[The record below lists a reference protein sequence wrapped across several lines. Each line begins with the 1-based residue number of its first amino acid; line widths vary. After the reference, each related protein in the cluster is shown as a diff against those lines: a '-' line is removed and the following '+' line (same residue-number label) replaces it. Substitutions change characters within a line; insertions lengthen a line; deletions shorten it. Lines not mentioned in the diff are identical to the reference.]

1 MSTGASSDAIYGIPQ
16 SQQERRVLFVI
27 DVTSDI
33 IGEINRRIVI
43 PLTPIERFSRIRPPE
58 RLNPILLLVDGKEYV
73 LMTHET
79 ATVPV
84 NALGTK
90 FCDASAH
97 RTLIKGALDFMLDGI

>member
-1 MSTGASSDAIYGIPQ
+1 MQFTVYRSRGRNAAFP
-16 SQQERRVLFVI
+16 FVI

-43 PLTPIERFSRIRPPE
+43 PLTPIERLIRIRPPE
-58 RLNPILLLVDGKEYV
+58 RLNTILLLVGGKEYV

-90 FCDASAH
+90 F
-97 RTLIKGALDFMLDGI
+97 

>member
-16 SQQERRVLFVI
+16 SQQERRVSFVI

-33 IGEINRRIVI
+33 IGVINRRIVI
-43 PLTPIERFSRIRPPE
+43 PLTPIERFIRIRPPE

>member
-1 MSTGASSDAIYGIPQ
+1 MQFTVYRSRGMNAPVAVGFDCSTANIW
-16 SQQERRVLFVI
+16 
-27 DVTSDI
+27 
-33 IGEINRRIVI
+33 EINRRIVI

>member
-1 MSTGASSDAIYGIPQ
+1 MKPDVSLMSTGASSDAIYGIPG
-16 SQQERRVLFVI
+16 RGRNAAFPFVI

-58 RLNPILLLVDGKEYV
+58 RLNPILLLIDGKEYV

-97 RTLIKGALDFMLDGI
+97 RTLIK

>member
-1 MSTGASSDAIYGIPQ
+1 MQFTVYRSRGRNAALP
-16 SQQERRVLFVI
+16 FVI

-33 IGEINRRIVI
+33 IGEINRRIVN
-43 PLTPIERFSRIRPPE
+43 PLTPIERFSHIRPPE
-58 RLNPILLLVDGKEYV
+58 RLNPILLLVEGKEYV

-84 NALGTK
+84 NTLGTK

>member
-1 MSTGASSDAIYGIPQ
+1 MRFTVYRSRGRNAAFP
-16 SQQERRVLFVI
+16 FVI

-43 PLTPIERFSRIRPPE
+43 PFIRIRPPE

>member
-16 SQQERRVLFVI
+16 SRQERRVSLCYRCYQR
-27 DVTSDI
+27 DI

-43 PLTPIERFSRIRPPE
+43 PLTPIERFIRIRPPE
-58 RLNPILLLVDGKEYV
+58 RLNTILLLVDGKEYV

-90 FCDASAH
+90 F
-97 RTLIKGALDFMLDGI
+97 

>member
-1 MSTGASSDAIYGIPQ
+1 RFI
-16 SQQERRVLFVI
+16 
-27 DVTSDI
+27 
-33 IGEINRRIVI
+33 RI
-43 PLTPIERFSRIRPPE
+43 LPPE

>member
-1 MSTGASSDAIYGIPQ
+1 
-16 SQQERRVLFVI
+16 
-27 DVTSDI
+27 
-33 IGEINRRIVI
+33 
-43 PLTPIERFSRIRPPE
+43 TPIERFSRIRPPE
-58 RLNPILLLVDGKEYV
+58 RLNPILLLIDGKEYV

-97 RTLIKGALDFMLDGI
+97 RTLIK

>member
-1 MSTGASSDAIYGIPQ
+1 M
-16 SQQERRVLFVI
+16 
-27 DVTSDI
+27 
-33 IGEINRRIVI
+33 
-43 PLTPIERFSRIRPPE
+43 
-58 RLNPILLLVDGKEYV
+58 VDGKEYV

>member
-1 MSTGASSDAIYGIPQ
+1 MQFTVYRSRGRNAAFP
-16 SQQERRVLFVI
+16 FVI
-27 DVTSDI
+27 DVTGDI